1 MRVLIVKPSSFGDVI
16 HALPVAAA
24 LKKKSPGGAAA
35 LLAMNPSTLRA
46 RMRKLHIAFGRQAP
60 PQQTT

>member
-24 LKKKSPGGAAA
+24 LKKKS
-35 LLAMNPSTLRA
+35 LTST
-46 RMRKLHIAFGRQAP
+46 
-60 PQQTT
+60 